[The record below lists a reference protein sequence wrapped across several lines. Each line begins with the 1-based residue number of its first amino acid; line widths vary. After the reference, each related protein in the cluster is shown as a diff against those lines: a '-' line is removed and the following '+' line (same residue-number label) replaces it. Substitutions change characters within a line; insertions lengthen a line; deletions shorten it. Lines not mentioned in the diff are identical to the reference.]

1 MATASAPHARL
12 RDRKFYILISI
23 LLATI
28 VFAGFA
34 RSFFLNSYFLKLQLR
49 PLFIAHGIVFSTWIG
64 LIIVQTFLISAKQV
78 RIHRKLG
85 YASIA
90 IVVAMIVF
98 GFVMAVDAAR
108 RGFTPTP
115 EVPPLRFFAISFFDL
130 INFTILI
137 TCAFLYRNKAEIHK
151 RLILVSTVV
160 ILTPATARI
169 VFLFSDNGV
178 LFKAYGIDLAV
189 LLICVLYDLYTRRK
203 VHPAYLY
210 AGGLFL
216 VSIPA
221 RIIISGTDAWLA
233 FARRVTGT

>member
-1 MATASAPHARL
+1 MASTPAIGARM
-12 RDRKFYILISI
+12 RDNRFFSFISV
-23 LLATI
+23 LLAAL

-34 RSFFLNSYFLKLQLR
+34 RSFFLNSYFLKLHLR

-90 IVVAMIVF
+90 IVAAMIGF

-137 TCAFLYRNKAEIHK
+137 TAAFLYRNRAEFHK
-151 RLILVSTVV
+151 RLILVSTIV

-189 LLICVLYDLYTRRK
+189 LLICVAYDLYTRRK

-221 RIIISGTDAWLA
+221 RLIISGTDAWLA
-233 FARRVTGT
+233 FAHRITGA